1 MLILDFDGVICD
13 ALEECALVTWFGLL
27 DRVPPEPG
35 PALLD
40 QVPAA
45 FVQRFAHVRNY
56 SRLLDHFAVAGL
68 PAAAEVRTQAE
79 FDKLFASLDQREV
92 AEFVA
97 RATAVRNR
105 LRETERDFWLGL
117 HTLYDGVPQLLRR
130 HAGKVAVVT
139 AKDEP
144 SVWEILRRYRLD
156 RTVTAVVG
164 ECARKPEAVRRLA
177 RQAGVSTSD
186 LIFIDDNLTN
196 TVRVRGTGAQVFW
209 AQWGYQIPEHRAEA
223 ARQGIRSLE
232 LSELG
237 SVQLAASRPS
247 RLPQIGATTM
257 TVTKPDLLRRNG
269 RTRSITPEPEPETP
283 LIRSIGVLAYD
294 KVSEQD
300 CLTPLEIFKGAAMV
314 ISGAISPW
322 ERETAPES
330 LEVQL
335 VAVTPGVVT
344 MQMGTQVVP
353 DAALDDTR
361 TYDLLYVPG
370 GVGSGEMAKDERVLE
385 LVRRHHDEGKVVAAN
400 CSGVGVLARAG
411 ILGGSPITCV
421 AAVARGL
428 RGEGYN
434 VPTSRRMW
442 IGSPEERIWTATG
455 SYGVNGSAVAIVA
468 HYLGREVGTIVS
480 MMFDTLSGL
489 GEVIFEPVGPEFYE
503 HPELEKSFQDLFED
517 MLLPAS

>member
-35 PALLD
+35 PVLLD

-45 FVQRFAHVRNY
+45 FIQRFAHVRNY
-56 SRLLDHFAVAGL
+56 SRLLDHFAVAKL
-68 PAAAEVRTQAE
+68 PAAADVRTQAE
-79 FDKLFASLDQREV
+79 FDRLFASLDQREV
-92 AEFVA
+92 AEFVS

-117 HTLYDGVPQLLRR
+117 HTLYDGIPTLLRR
-130 HAGKVAVVT
+130 HSGRVAIVT

-144 SVWEILRRYRLD
+144 SVWEILRWYRLD
-156 RTVTAVVG
+156 HTVTAVVG
-164 ECARKPEAVRRLA
+164 ECSRKPEAVRALSRK
-177 RQAGVSTSD
+177 AGVPTAD
-186 LIFIDDNLTN
+186 VIFIDDNLTN
-196 TVRVRGTGAQVFW
+196 AVRVQATGARVLW
-209 AQWGYQIPEHRAEA
+209 AQWGYQIPEHRADA
-223 ARQGIRSLE
+223 ARQAITSLE
-232 LSELG
+232 LRELG
-237 SVQLAASRPS
+237 SVRSAARQPS
-247 RLPQIGATTM
+247 MIGATTM
-257 TVTKPDLLRRNG
+257 TITKPDLLRRNG
-269 RTRSITPEPEPETP
+269 RVRTVTPEPEDATP

-300 CLTPLEIFKGAAMV
+300 CLTPLEIFKGASMV
-314 ISGAISPW
+314 VSGAIAPW
-322 ERETAPES
+322 ERESAPES

-335 VAVTPGVVT
+335 VSVTPGVVT

-353 DAALDDTR
+353 DAALNDEK

-370 GVGSGEMAKDERVLE
+370 GVGSGEMAKNERVLE

-411 ILGGSPITCV
+411 ILGGSAITCV

-428 RGEGYN
+428 RSEGYN

-489 GEVIFEPVGPEFYE
+489 GDVIFEPVGPEFYE

>member
-79 FDKLFASLDQREV
+79 FDTLFASLDQREV
-92 AEFVA
+92 AEFVT

-164 ECARKPEAVRRLA
+164 ECSRKPEAVRRLA
-177 RQAGVSTSD
+177 RQAGVATSD
-186 LIFIDDNLTN
+186 VIFIDDNLTN
-196 TVRVRGTGAQVFW
+196 AARVQATGAQVFW

-223 ARQGIRSLE
+223 ARQGIRLLE

-237 SVQLAASRPS
+237 SVQPAASQSS
-247 RLPQIGATTM
+247 RLPQIG
-257 TVTKPDLLRRNG
+257 
-269 RTRSITPEPEPETP
+269 SEPPP
-283 LIRSIGVLAYD
+283 
-294 KVSEQD
+294 
-300 CLTPLEIFKGAAMV
+300 
-314 ISGAISPW
+314 
-322 ERETAPES
+322 
-330 LEVQL
+330 
-335 VAVTPGVVT
+335 
-344 MQMGTQVVP
+344 
-353 DAALDDTR
+353 
-361 TYDLLYVPG
+361 
-370 GVGSGEMAKDERVLE
+370 
-385 LVRRHHDEGKVVAAN
+385 
-400 CSGVGVLARAG
+400 
-411 ILGGSPITCV
+411 
-421 AAVARGL
+421 
-428 RGEGYN
+428 
-434 VPTSRRMW
+434 
-442 IGSPEERIWTATG
+442 
-455 SYGVNGSAVAIVA
+455 
-468 HYLGREVGTIVS
+468 
-480 MMFDTLSGL
+480 
-489 GEVIFEPVGPEFYE
+489 
-503 HPELEKSFQDLFED
+503 
-517 MLLPAS
+517 